1 MAGEKIFDLLD
12 VCRNKFKRTQFLV
25 LSNGR
30 IFSSNNYLE
39 RFLETAPDNIIV
51 AIPIHASYKELH
63 DEITRVEGSFNQ
75 TITGIKKLL
84 ANGIG
89 VEVRVVLSRLNIA
102 DFDNIAELIISEI
115 PGIEYVSIIAMEMTG
130 NAYKNRD
137 YVWISYKESIMKATS
152 GILKMIREG
161 VSVRLY
167 NFPLCTV
174 DKKLWNLCEKS
185 ISPGKIRY
193 DVKCDNCSYKSACG
207 GVFAG
212 TIGIVKDELEPII

>member
-1 MAGEKIFDLLD
+1 MCPSPEVTRKNVNDSPIDDLIELVNHIPSNTPHLTITGGEPFMAGEKI
-12 VCRNKFKRTQFLV
+12 
-25 LSNGR
+25 
-30 IFSSNNYLE
+30 LE
-39 RFLETAPDNIIV
+39 FY
-51 AIPIHASYKELH
+51 SKELH